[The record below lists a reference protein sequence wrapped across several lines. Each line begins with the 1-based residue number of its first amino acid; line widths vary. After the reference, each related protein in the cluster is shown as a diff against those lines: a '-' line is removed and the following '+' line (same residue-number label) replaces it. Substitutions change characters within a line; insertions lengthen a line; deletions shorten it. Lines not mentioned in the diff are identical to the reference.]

1 MSMRSIA
8 AGALALA
15 FGANNVLAGD
25 GGLSLTILHIND
37 AESQLLGLRDA
48 NEYGDAARWNTS
60 MADLKVAYPT
70 NLVITSGDNFLA
82 GPEFNAGI
90 DAGVSY
96 DALALGAAGFDALCL
111 GNHDF
116 DFGPNYLATFVSSFP
131 ADQTFLSCNIDF
143 SGEPAL
149 QALVDAGR
157 IAPSKVVDVEGVP
170 VGIIGATTPNL
181 PFISSPGACVVDA
194 DVAGAI
200 QAEVDRLAGIGVNHI
215 ILTSHLQSVDDD
227 LALLGTVRGIDVAI
241 AGGGDDLLANPGDLL
256 C

>member
-37 AESQLLGLRDA
+37 AESQLLGLGDA

-111 GNHDF
+111 GNQQTNATDCRTTATRARWSHATPQ
-116 DFGPNYLATFVSSFP
+116 GAAMLCLPNASRTRVLCARATARIRSWPP
-131 ADQTFLSCNIDF
+131 A
-143 SGEPAL
+143 
-149 QALVDAGR
+149 R
-157 IAPSKVVDVEGVP
+157 
-170 VGIIGATTPNL
+170 
-181 PFISSPGACVVDA
+181 
-194 DVAGAI
+194 
-200 QAEVDRLAGIGVNHI
+200 
-215 ILTSHLQSVDDD
+215 
-227 LALLGTVRGIDVAI
+227 
-241 AGGGDDLLANPGDLL
+241 
-256 C
+256 